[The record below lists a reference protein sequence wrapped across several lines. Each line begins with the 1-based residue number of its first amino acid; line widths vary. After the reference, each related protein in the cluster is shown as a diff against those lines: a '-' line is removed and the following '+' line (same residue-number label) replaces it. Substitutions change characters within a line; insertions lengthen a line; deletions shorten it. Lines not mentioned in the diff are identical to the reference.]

1 MTPPNLTNPPS
12 RLGPKQMHTKQV
24 RRSSRQRCA
33 KTKTNQKT
41 NQKTKVQDRWFYETV
56 PALTVPALTDPA
68 LTEPALTDPVL
79 TVPACTVPACT
90 VPALTLT
97 VPGAID
103 DDEEEDW
110 ELYYPPWAIHKHP
123 GAWEYYKLEST
134 QEKLRQESLVRCSK
148 IIS

>member
-12 RLGPKQMHTKQV
+12 RLGPKQMHTKQG

-33 KTKTNQKT
+33 KKKTNQKT

-56 PALTVPALTDPA
+56 PALNDPALTDPA

-90 VPALTLT
+90 VPACTVPALNLT
-97 VPGAID
+97 VPAAID
-103 DDEEEDW
+103 EDW
-110 ELYYPPWAIHKHP
+110 ELYYPYWEIHKHP
-123 GAWEYYKLEST
+123 GAWDYYKLWST
-134 QEKLRQESLVRCSK
+134 QEKLRQRVLGMK
-148 IIS
+148 

>member
-1 MTPPNLTNPPS
+1 M
-12 RLGPKQMHTKQV
+12 QTKL
-24 RRSSRQRCA
+24 RRSSRQRRA

-41 NQKTKVQDRWFYETV
+41 NQKTKAQDRWFYEAV

-68 LTEPALTDPVL
+68 LTEPALTVPALTVPVL

-97 VPGAID
+97 VPGAFD

-110 ELYYPPWAIHKHP
+110 KLYYPPWAIHKHP

>member
-1 MTPPNLTNPPS
+1 
-12 RLGPKQMHTKQV
+12 MHTKQV
-24 RRSSRQRCA
+24 MRSSRQRCA

-90 VPALTLT
+90 VPACTVPALTLT
-97 VPGAID
+97 VPAAID
-103 DDEEEDW
+103 EDW
-110 ELYYPPWAIHKHP
+110 ELYYPYWEIHKHP

-134 QEKLRQESLVRCSK
+134 QEKLRHRVGMK
-148 IIS
+148 

>member
-1 MTPPNLTNPPS
+1 
-12 RLGPKQMHTKQV
+12 MHTKEV

-41 NQKTKVQDRWFYETV
+41 NQKTKVQERWFYE
-56 PALTVPALTDPA
+56 TVPALTDPA

-97 VPGAID
+97 VPGCFD
-103 DDEEEDW
+103 DDDEEDW